1 MSRALV
7 FIAGV
12 MLAGAAAAQYKWT
25 DRDGRVQYGDAP
37 PPGVNAAPMRRGAA
51 PALPQAEASDK
62 QAEAS
67 DKKDDAKKGPLTTAE
82 RDAEF
87 RKRQQ
92 DAEKNRQK
100 QAKSEREAADKLENC
115 SRARD
120 SVRTLESG
128 RVTRTDSKGERYFL
142 DDNQLAQETV
152 KARQDVKDWCN

>member
-12 MLAGAAAAQYKWT
+12 MFAGAAAAQYKWT

-37 PPGVNAAPMRRGAA
+37 PAGVNAAPMRRGAA
-51 PALPQAEASDK
+51 SALPQ

-82 RDAEF
+82 QDAEF

-92 DAEKNRQK
+92 NAEKDRQK